1 MSVPYT
7 KCGKSGDT
15 VWQRNRYGQISYP
28 YHIPANPKT
37 AAQRLVRGNFGV
49 VSARWR
55 TLTEEQRQV
64 WLRAAKDKK
73 TRRRLGKSFRLG
85 GFNYFVRVNVA
96 LANRGLPQVD
106 LPPEDGPQPG
116 LSLPLLTRA
125 LPFPCHEFLIGS
137 PHTSPQFANR
147 EPPPSG

>member
-7 KCGKSGDT
+7 KCGKRGDT

-28 YHIPANPKT
+28 YHRPANPKT
-37 AAQRLVRGNFGV
+37 PAQRLVRGNFGV

-64 WLRAAKDKK
+64 WLRMAKDKR
-73 TRRRLGKSFRLG
+73 TRRRLGKSFPLG
-85 GFNYFVRVNVA
+85 GFNYFVQVNVA

-106 LPPEDGPQPG
+106 LPPEEGAQPD
-116 LSLPLLTRA
+116 LSLPLVTRA
-125 LPFPCHEFLIGS
+125 LAFPFHEFLIGS
-137 PHTSPQFANR
+137 PHISPQVADR
-147 EPPPSG
+147 APPPSG